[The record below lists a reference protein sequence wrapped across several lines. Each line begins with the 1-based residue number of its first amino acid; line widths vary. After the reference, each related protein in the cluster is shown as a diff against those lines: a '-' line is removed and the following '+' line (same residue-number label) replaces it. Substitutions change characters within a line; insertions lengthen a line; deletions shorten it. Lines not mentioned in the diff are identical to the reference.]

1 MGESRFLL
9 TPAGWVVSEEAW
21 WVSTFITTYGHL
33 LLVSVGRSNSYLCSA
48 VARGFL
54 PQPSSSMSMVL
65 EWELGDL
72 LLLGG
77 NKIGVTLFLPE
88 LYHKM
93 LAKIGLNKNKPH
105 KKISKLC
112 FEQKSLI
119 ILRKISK

>member
-9 TPAGWVVSEEAW
+9 TLAGWVVSEKAW
-21 WVSTFITTYGHL
+21 WVRTFITTYGHL

-54 PQPSSSMSMVL
+54 PQSSPSMSMVL

-77 NKIGVTLFLPE
+77 NKIGATLFLPE

-105 KKISKLC
+105 KRIPKLSVSN
-112 FEQKSLI
+112 KNHSLY
-119 ILRKISK
+119 